1 MQLKLLDKIRNS
13 NVRNS
18 SDRWRHQPKS
28 VATCRVRFSGNI
40 LLHSSALRNGD
51 SIYKGDRDVFWQ
63 FRGQRRPI
71 GIFHGGTFLTAFKMR
86 SIWCI
91 LFLNRI
97 GPSQD
102 IRHSPQKIQEVVPR
116 FRSWKLSPPKFAMIW
131 RGVRYRRK
139 YHQNDRLEKAVKKVP
154 PWKIPIGR
162 LCPRNCQKPSQSP
175 L

>member
-1 MQLKLLDKIRNS
+1 MFLPWNS
-13 NVRNS
+13 PHY
-18 SDRWRHQPKS
+18 RHKTLYNMPRTPRTLQPT
-28 VATCRVRFSGNI
+28 VYWW
-40 LLHSSALRNGD
+40 NGD
-51 SIYKGDRDVFWQ
+51 SIYKGDWDVFWQ

-97 GPSQD
+97 GPSQY
-102 IRHSPQKIQEVVPR
+102 IRHSPQKIQEVVPG
-116 FRSWKLSPPKFAMIW
+116 FRSWKLSPPKLAMIW
-131 RGVRYRRK
+131 RGVRCWREY
-139 YHQNDRLEKAVKKVP
+139 QNDRLEKAVKKVP
-154 PWKIPIGR
+154 PWKISIGR